1 MEAGKNYKWFKDWI
15 IKEEHPCIMA
25 QTVFNMD
32 KVEFHEYNGFGEK
45 KSVGKMLIDLENYI
59 ENYDFDSNEFFSFIA
74 TFPNETEELTEKE
87 FEEKLWSQLQHLHE
101 ADDRKWDSR
110 VNSDPEDS
118 NFSFSLKG
126 RAFYIVGLHPNSS
139 RKARQTKFPTL
150 VFNLHWQFEKLREM
164 KTYQRVKK
172 RIRRRDQKLQGSI
185 NPVLKDFGEKSEANQ
200 YSGRYVE
207 KNWKCP
213 FHHK

>member
-15 IKEEHPCIMA
+15 IKEGHPCVMA
-25 QTVFNMD
+25 QTVFKMD

-45 KSVGKMLIDLENYI
+45 KSVDQLLLDLENYI
-59 ENYDFDSNEFFSFIA
+59 SNYDFDSNEFFTFIA
-74 TFPNETEELTEKE
+74 TFPNETKELTEKE
-87 FEEKLWSQLQHLHE
+87 FEEKLWRQLQYLHE
-101 ADDRKWDSR
+101 ADDREWDLR
-110 VNSDPEDS
+110 VHSDPENS

-139 RKARQTKFPTL
+139 RKARQTQFPTL

-185 NPVLKDFGEKSEANQ
+185 NPVLEDFGEKSEANQ

-207 KNWKCP
+207 ENWKCP